1 MNFEPTAEQT
11 MLRDT
16 VSNVLADHVPGAPD
30 DLWATFADLGLLGLT
45 FPESDGGQGAGPIEA
60 MIVMSELG
68 AAPARIPVLDC
79 AYLPGGLLVE
89 AASPAQRR
97 ELLPKVAAGELR
109 LAFAHEERGS
119 RWPLHTVST
128 SAVRQGNAW
137 RISGYKSPVL
147 HGDEA
152 DLLVVSATGPDGIG
166 LFLVD
171 PADAGVTRR
180 GSAAHDGGR
189 VADIVLE
196 QAAAEPLAS
205 RRAEDAIE
213 AAQIA
218 AQAALCA
225 EAVGAMTEALRI
237 TAEYL
242 CTRKQFDVPLRNF
255 QALTH
260 RAADMY
266 IAVSLARGMSV
277 YASTAL
283 ADGLIDPTVAS
294 RAKLR
299 VGRSAR
305 FVGQEAV
312 QLHGG
317 IGMTKEH
324 PISRYFAR
332 LTAIEQTLGNS
343 DDHLR
348 YLVDRVAEYDLVDL

>member
-1 MNFEPTAEQT
+1 MNFEPTAEHT
-11 MLRDT
+11 MLRTMVED
-16 VSNVLADHVPGAPD
+16 VLADPTPATPD
-30 DLWATFADLGLLGLT
+30 ELWMTFADLGLLGLT

-68 AAPARIPVLDC
+68 AATTRLPVLDC
-79 AYLPGGLLVE
+79 AALPGGLLVD
-89 AASPAQRR
+89 AGSPTQRR
-97 ELLPKVAAGELR
+97 DLLPRVAAGTLR
-109 LAFAHEERGS
+109 MAFAHEESHS
-119 RWPLHTVST
+119 RWPLRTPST
-128 SAVRQGNAW
+128 SAVHQRNSW
-137 RISGYKSPVL
+137 RVSGHKSPVL
-147 HGDEA
+147 WGAEA
-152 DLLVVSATGPDGIG
+152 DLLIVSATGPDGVG

-171 PADAGVTRR
+171 PADPGVTRR
-180 GSAAHDGGR
+180 GSATHDGGR
-189 VADIVLE
+189 VADVVFE

-205 RRAEDAIE
+205 RRTEDAIE
-213 AAQIA
+213 AAQVA

-225 EAVGAMTEALRI
+225 EAVGVMTEALRI

-242 CTRKQFDVPLRNF
+242 CTREQFGVPLRSF

-266 IAVSLARGMSV
+266 IALTLARGMSV

-283 ADGLIDPTVAS
+283 ADGLIDQTVAS

-317 IGMTKEH
+317 IGMTTEH
-324 PISRYFAR
+324 AISRCFAR
-332 LTAIEQTLGNS
+332 LTAIEQTLGTS

-348 YLVDRVAEYDLVDL
+348 YLMDRVSDYDMVDL

>member
-1 MNFEPTAEQT
+1 MNFEPTMEQT
-11 MLRDT
+11 MLRET
-16 VSNVLADHVPGAPD
+16 VSDILADPAHAAPD

-45 FPESDGGQGAGPIEA
+45 FPESDGGQDAGPIEA

-68 AAPARIPVLDC
+68 ACPARVPVLDC
-79 AYLPGGLLVE
+79 AYLPGSLLVE
-89 AASPAQRR
+89 AASPGQRR

-109 LAFAHEERGS
+109 LAFAHEELCS
-119 RWPLHTVST
+119 RWPLRTCST
-128 SAVRQGNAW
+128 AAVRRGTSW
-137 RISGYKSPVL
+137 RVSGRKSPVL
-147 HGDEA
+147 YGAEA
-152 DLLVVSATGPDGIG
+152 DLLVVSATGPEGIG

-171 PADAGVTRR
+171 PADAGVSRR
-180 GSAAHDGGR
+180 GAVAHDGMR
-189 VADIVLE
+189 VADIVFE
-196 QAAAEPLAS
+196 QAAAEPLAALGADS
-205 RRAEDAIE
+205 AIE

-242 CTRKQFDVPLRNF
+242 CTRRQFGVPLRSF

-260 RAADMY
+260 RAADMH
-266 IAVSLARGMSV
+266 IAVALAHGMSV

-283 ADGLIDPTVAS
+283 ADGLIDQTVAS

-317 IGMTKEH
+317 IGMTEQH

-348 YLVDRVAEYDLVDL
+348 FLMDRVAEYDMVDL

>member
-1 MNFEPTAEQT
+1 MDFEPTAEHT

-16 VSNVLADHVPGAPD
+16 VSNVLADATSTDAP

-45 FPESDGGQGAGPIEA
+45 FPESDGGQGAGPVEA

-68 AAPARIPVLDC
+68 TSLAGIPLLDC

-97 ELLPKVAAGELR
+97 ELLPKVATGELR
-109 LAFAHEERGS
+109 LAFAHEEPLS
-119 RWPLHTVST
+119 RWPLRTPTT
-128 SAVRQGNAW
+128 SAVRHGTSW
-137 RISGYKSPVL
+137 KITGYKSPVL

-152 DLLVVSATGPDGIG
+152 DLLIVSAMGPHGIG
-166 LFLVD
+166 LYLVD
-171 PADAGVTRR
+171 PADAGVTKHPT
-180 GSAAHDGGR
+180 ATHDGR
-189 VADIVLE
+189 QVADIVFE
-196 QAAAEPLAS
+196 QATAEPLSAFN
-205 RRAEDAIE
+205 AEAAIE
-213 AAQIA
+213 SAEVA

-225 EAVGAMTEALRI
+225 EAVGSMTEALRI

-242 CTRKQFDVPLRNF
+242 CTREQFGVPLRTF

-266 IAVSLARGMSV
+266 VAVALARAMSV

-283 ADGLIDPTVAS
+283 ADGLIDQTVAS

-317 IGMTKEH
+317 IGLTKEYS
-324 PISRYFAR
+324 ISRYFAR
-332 LTAIEQTLGNS
+332 LTAIDQTLGNA

-348 YLVDRVAEYDLVDL
+348 FLTARVSEYDLVDL

>member
-1 MNFEPTAEQT
+1 MNFEPTAEHT

-16 VSNVLADHVPGAPD
+16 VSNVLAAQTPSDCT

-68 AAPARIPVLDC
+68 AGLAQIPVLDC
-79 AYLPGGLLVE
+79 AYLPGSVILE
-89 AASPAQRR
+89 AGSPAQRG
-97 ELLPKVAAGELR
+97 ELLPKVAAGTLR
-109 LAFAHEERGS
+109 LAFAHEEPHS
-119 RWPLHTVST
+119 RWPLRTLST
-128 SAVRQGNAW
+128 SAVRQGNSW
-137 RISGYKSPVL
+137 RVTGHKSPVL

-166 LFLVD
+166 LFLID
-171 PADAGVTRR
+171 PADAGATR
-180 GSAAHDGGR
+180 SASATHDGRR
-189 VADIVLE
+189 VADIVFE
-196 QAAAEPLAS
+196 TAAAEPLPAPT
-205 RRAEDAIE
+205 AEAAIQ
-213 AAQIA
+213 AAQIT

-225 EAVGAMTEALRI
+225 EAVGAMTEALHI

-242 CTRKQFDVPLRNF
+242 CTRKQFGVPLRTF

-266 IAVSLARGMSV
+266 IAVALARGMSI

-283 ADGLIDPTVAS
+283 ADGLIDQTVAS

-317 IGMTKEH
+317 IGMTKEN

-348 YLVDRVAEYDLVDL
+348 YLMDRVADYDMVDL

>member
-1 MNFEPTAEQT
+1 MKFEPTAEQA

-16 VSNVLADHVPGAPD
+16 VNNVLADHVPTAAD

-68 AAPARIPVLDC
+68 AGLARVPVLDC

-97 ELLPKVAAGELR
+97 DLLPKVAAGALR
-109 LAFAHEERGS
+109 LAFAHEEPRS
-119 RWPLHTVST
+119 RWPLRTLMTAAGREGDSWRVS
-128 SAVRQGNAW
+128 GH
-137 RISGYKSPVL
+137 KSPVL
-147 HGDEA
+147 YGDEA
-152 DLLVVSATGPDGIG
+152 DLLIVSATGPDGIG
-166 LFLVD
+166 LFVVD
-171 PADAGVTRR
+171 PTDIGVSRR
-180 GSAAHDGGR
+180 GSATHDGGR

-196 QAAAEPLAS
+196 HAAAEPLAS

-213 AAQIA
+213 AAQVA
-218 AQAALCA
+218 AQAALCG

-242 CTRKQFDVPLRNF
+242 CTRTQFGVPLRTF
-255 QALTH
+255 QALSH
-260 RAADMY
+260 RAADMH
-266 IAVSLARGMSV
+266 IAVTLARAMSM

-283 ADGLIDPTVAS
+283 ADGLIDQTVAS

-317 IGMTKEH
+317 IGMTTEH
-324 PISRYFAR
+324 PISHYFAR
-332 LTAIEQTLGNS
+332 LTAIEQTLGSS

-348 YLVDRVAEYDLVDL
+348 FLMDRVADYDLVGL

>member
-16 VSNVLADHVPGAPD
+16 VNNVLADQTLGNTT
-30 DLWATFADLGLLGLT
+30 DLWSTFADLGLLGLT
-45 FPESDGGQGAGPIEA
+45 IPEADGGQGAGPIEA
-60 MIVMSELG
+60 MIVMTELG
-68 AAPARIPVLDC
+68 ASPARVPVLEC
-79 AYLPGGLLVE
+79 AYLPGSLLVE

-97 ELLPKVAAGELR
+97 ELLPKVATGDLR
-109 LAFAHEERGS
+109 LAFAHEEPRS
-119 RWPLHTVST
+119 RWPLRTPST
-128 SAVRQGNAW
+128 SAVRQGDSW
-137 RISGYKSPVL
+137 RITGHKSPVL
-147 HGDEA
+147 FGDVA

-171 PADAGVTRR
+171 PADAEVR
-180 GSAAHDGGR
+180 GRATHDGGR
-189 VADIVLE
+189 VADIVFE
-196 QAAAEPLAS
+196 HAVAQPLAS
-205 RRAEDAIE
+205 RRVEDAIE
-213 AAQIA
+213 AAHVG

-225 EAVGAMTEALRI
+225 EAVGAMTESLRS

-242 CTRKQFDVPLRNF
+242 CTRKQFGAPLRSF
-255 QALTH
+255 QSLTH

-266 IAVSLARGMSV
+266 IAVTLARGMSV

-283 ADGLIDPTVAS
+283 ADGMIDQTVAS

-317 IGMTKEH
+317 IGMTTEF

-332 LTAIEQTLGNS
+332 LTAIDQTLGNCE
-343 DDHLR
+343 DHLR
-348 YLVDRVAEYDLVDL
+348 YLTDRVAEYDMVDL

>member
-1 MNFEPTAEQT
+1 MNFEPTAEHT

-16 VSNVLADHVPGAPD
+16 VNNVLADHVPAPSD

-45 FPESDGGQGAGPIEA
+45 FPEADGGQGAGPIEA

-68 AAPARIPVLDC
+68 AGLARVPVLDC

-97 ELLPKVAAGELR
+97 ELLPKVAAGDLR
-109 LAFAHEERGS
+109 LAFAHEEPRS
-119 RWPLHTVST
+119 RWPLRAVST
-128 SAVRQGNAW
+128 SAARQGNSW
-137 RISGYKSPVL
+137 RVSGHKSPVL
-147 HGDEA
+147 YGEEA
-152 DLLVVSATGPDGIG
+152 DLLIVSATGPDGIG
-166 LFLVD
+166 LYLVD
-171 PADAGVTRR
+171 PTDAGVTRR
-180 GSAAHDGGR
+180 GHATHDGGR
-189 VADIVLE
+189 VADIVFDR
-196 QAAAEPLAS
+196 AAAEPLAS

-213 AAQIA
+213 GVEVA
-218 AQAALCA
+218 AQAALCG

-242 CTRKQFDVPLRNF
+242 CTRKQFGAPLRSF
-255 QALTH
+255 QALSH

-266 IAVSLARGMSV
+266 IAVTLARGMSV

-283 ADGLIDPTVAS
+283 ADGLIDQTVAS

-317 IGMTKEH
+317 IGMTTEH
-324 PISRYFAR
+324 PISHYFAR
-332 LTAIEQTLGNS
+332 LTAIEQTLGSS

-348 YLVDRVAEYDLVDL
+348 LLMDRVADYDLVDL

>member
-16 VSNVLADHVPGAPD
+16 VGNVLADQPTTQPD

-68 AAPARIPVLDC
+68 AALARVPVLDC

-97 ELLPKVAAGELR
+97 DLLPKVAAGALR
-109 LAFAHEERGS
+109 LAFAHEEPNS
-119 RWPLHTVST
+119 RRVST
-128 SAVRQGNAW
+128 SAVRQGNSW
-137 RISGYKSPVL
+137 RVSGRKSPVL

-152 DLLVVSATGPDGIG
+152 DLLIVSATGPDGVG

-171 PADAGVTRR
+171 PADVTRR
-180 GSAAHDGGR
+180 GYATHDGGR
-189 VADIVLE
+189 VADIVFD
-196 QAAAEPLAS
+196 QAPAEPLAS
-205 RRAEDAIE
+205 RRADDAIE
-213 AAQIA
+213 AVHVA

-225 EAVGAMTEALRI
+225 EAVGAMTETLRI

-242 CTRKQFDVPLRNF
+242 CTRKQFGVPLRSF
-255 QALTH
+255 QALSH

-266 IAVSLARGMSV
+266 IAVTLARGMSV

-283 ADGLIDPTVAS
+283 ADGMIDQTVAA

-317 IGMTKEH
+317 IGMTTEH

-332 LTAIEQTLGNS
+332 LTAIEQTLGS
-343 DDHLR
+343 SGDHLR
-348 YLVDRVAEYDLVDL
+348 YLTDRVAEYDMVDL